1 MKKYAQ
7 PTLFFLVI
15 FGFSFFLSG
24 CGVRR
29 DVARVSVVESTV
41 ERVEETID
49 TSRIYIETETHQQ
62 IQEEIQDNTFI
73 RTTEFDETG
82 TVVLR
87 VREEFRNVQQT
98 HVSVLSGQTHY
109 VSVADVIT
117 TTIEHEEIQALKTEE
132 ISFDADARTLGRM
145 WAVSVVAAVVF
156 LLIVLYMRKQW
167 RR

>member
-1 MKKYAQ
+1 MKKYA
-7 PTLFFLVI
+7 LHIHFFLVI
-15 FGFSFFLSG
+15 ICISISLGG
-24 CGVRR
+24 CQVRR

-87 VREEFRNVQQT
+87 IREEFRDVRQT
-98 HVSVLSGQTHY
+98 QLSVLSGQTHY

-117 TTIEHEEIQALKTEE
+117 TTIEHEEIQVLKIEE
-132 ISFDADARTLGRM
+132 ISFDADARMLGRM

-156 LLIVLYMRKQW
+156 LLIVLYLRKQW